1 MTGGTNRNCRLA
13 ADLVTSCVFPLIGGE
28 KKRLKKKDGEGERG
42 RDPKTRL
49 RADKRKLLIRITKH
63 P

>member
-1 MTGGTNRNCRLA
+1 MTGGTSSNCRLA
-13 ADLVTSCVFPLIGGE
+13 ADLVTCCVFPFIGEE
-28 KKRLKKKDGEGERG
+28 KKRLKKDGEGERG

>member
-1 MTGGTNRNCRLA
+1 MTGGTSSNCRLA
-13 ADLVTSCVFPLIGGE
+13 ADLVTCCVFPLIGVE
-28 KKRLKKKDGEGERG
+28 KKRLKKKDGEG